1 MLHENFSDTGSG
13 PVGRVVTSE
22 EYPATAHEFYFWT
35 SESEAAQRL
44 DIGHIVAAEAEA
56 ATAVAVLDD
65 PRRYSD
71 LASFLDDFY
80 ARDGDAALDALS
92 DRVEILVFKAKVL
105 ATKHRDDK
113 KKSKRPVR
121 SGPVFFATTEA
132 IEFALGKEDFSGT
145 EIPMLLHENGN
156 EVRPGVPQRTP
167 LYVDEDY
174 LLGPEAG
181 HLNITGMSGLST
193 KTSQAL
199 FTISSVFQ
207 RAGDKKVAALMFNV
221 KGADLLFLDKPVNCP
236 PDEELQSRYRDANV
250 RGLSSEECEMYD
262 ALGLKVEPFT
272 NLSIFAPLKYGMD
285 RGERELNV
293 SDVPVQKLNT
303 RRNARG
309 ESHCVHPIVWQLGD
323 VLPYAGYVF
332 EPSDFDDKFRGFIEE
347 LRARRIDTQA
357 SFQSLMREID
367 DYFEEKEA
375 EGKSGGWNGHHQA
388 TINKVKNRFN
398 GLPSKCAGLL
408 AHGRVEYGDTP
419 RVDDAFTDREM
430 RVVDISQL
438 SGIPQDLIVTSI
450 ISKVWDMAEKGAL
463 NVDKLVIFVDELN
476 KYAPAGNKPS
486 SLKDTLVD
494 ISARGRHLSLTL
506 FGAQQFRSKVHDEVV
521 GNAATSLYG
530 RIGDEE
536 LTNASYRSFSQT
548 TREELLQLEKGRLLL
563 RHAHYA
569 VPVFGRFPRPPVLMG
584 KQGTDIFGGQNVD
597 VAQVVRSVMNNLV
610 RTGKVPA
617 LAKIRS
623 DISGVDEDR
632 IHESLDKITALC
644 REGSAPKNPYESF
657 RRSIGGRD
665 NRPDSFGGFG
675 GFTGFDGENGGGSS
689 GFLDNVHR
697 LRGD

>member
-1 MLHENFSDTGSG
+1 MLHPNFTDTASG

-35 SESEAAQRL
+35 GESEAAERL
-44 DIGHIVAAEAEA
+44 DIGHIVVAEAED

-71 LASFLDDFY
+71 LQSFLDDFY
-80 ARDGDAALDALS
+80 ARDGDAALEALS
-92 DRVEILVFKAKVL
+92 DRVEILVFKARVL
-105 ATKHRDDK
+105 ATKHRTER

-121 SGPVFFATTEA
+121 SGPVYFATTEA
-132 IEFALGKEDFSGT
+132 IEFALGREDFSGT
-145 EIPMLLHENGN
+145 PIPMLLHENGN
-156 EVRPGVPQRTP
+156 EVRPGVLQRTP

-207 RAGDKKVAALMFNV
+207 KAGEKKVAALMFNV
-221 KGADLLFLDKPVNCP
+221 KGADLLYLDKPVNCP
-236 PDEELQSRYRDANV
+236 PGDEALAERYRKANV
-250 RGLSSEECEMYD
+250 RGLSSEECEMYE
-262 ALGLKVEPFT
+262 ALGLEMEPFE
-272 NLSIFAPLKYGMD
+272 NLKIFAPLRYGMD
-285 RGERELNV
+285 RGGRELDV
-293 SDVPVQKLNT
+293 SDLSARELNT
-303 RRNARG
+303 RRTARG
-309 ESHCVHPIVWQLGD
+309 EDACVHPIVWELGD

-347 LRARRIDTQA
+347 LRARRVSTVA
-357 SFQSLMREID
+357 EFQSQMREIE

-375 EGKSGGWNGHHQA
+375 EGKSVSGWNGHHIA
-388 TINKVKNRFN
+388 TINKVKNRF
-398 GLPSKCAGLL
+398 GSLPSKCAGLL

-419 RVDDAFTDREM
+419 KVDDAFTDREM

-438 SGIPQDLIVTSI
+438 SGVPQDLIVTSV
-450 ISKVWDMAEKGAL
+450 ISRVWDMAEKGEL

-536 LTNASYRSFSQT
+536 LTNSSYRSFSQT

-584 KQGTDIFGGQNVD
+584 KQGTDIHGGQDVD
-597 VAQVVRSVMNNLV
+597 AAQVVRSVMNGLV
-610 RTGKVPA
+610 KNGKVPA
-617 LAKIRS
+617 LAKIRE
-623 DISGVDEDR
+623 DVAGVEEAR
-632 IHESLDKITALC
+632 IHESLDRITALH
-644 REGSAPKNPYESF
+644 RAGSAPKNPYESF
-657 RRSIGGRD
+657 KRSLKGRSS
-665 NRPDSFGGFG
+665 NGNGSFGDGFG
-675 GFTGFDGENGGGSS
+675 GADL
-689 GFLDNVHR
+689 GFLDNVR
-697 LRGD
+697 RMRES

>member
-1 MLHENFSDTGSG
+1 MSLLHPNFMDTDSE

-35 SESEAAQRL
+35 SETEAAQRL

-56 ATAVAVLDD
+56 ATAIAVLDD

-71 LASFLDDFY
+71 LQSFLDDFY
-80 ARDGDAALDALS
+80 ARDGDAALEALS

-105 ATKHRDDK
+105 ATKHRDEK

-121 SGPVFFATTEA
+121 SGPVYFATTQA

-156 EVRPGVPQRTP
+156 ETRPGVPQRTP

-207 RAGDKKVAALMFNV
+207 NAGEKKVAALMFNV

-236 PDEELQSRYRDANV
+236 PGDEELRERYEKANV
-250 RGLSSEECEMYD
+250 RGLSSEENDMYE
-262 ALGLKVEPFT
+262 ALGLKTEPFR

-285 RGERELNV
+285 RGDRELNV
-293 SDVPVQKLNT
+293 SDVAAGKLNT

-309 ESHCVHPIVWQLGD
+309 EDHCVHPIVWELGD

-332 EPSDFDDKFRGFIEE
+332 EQSDFDDKFRGFIEE

-357 SFQSLMREID
+357 AFQSLMREID

-375 EGKSGGWNGHHQA
+375 EGKSVGGWNGHHQA

-419 RVDDAFTDREM
+419 KVDDAFTDREM

-438 SGIPQDLIVTSI
+438 SGIPQDLIVTSV
-450 ISKVWDMAEKGAL
+450 ISKIWDMAEKSAL
-463 NVDKLVIFVDELN
+463 NVDKLIIFVDELN

-486 SLKDTLVD
+486 GLKDTLVD

-584 KQGTDIFGGQNVD
+584 KQGTDIHGSQNID
-597 VAQVVRSVMNNLV
+597 AAQVVRSVMNNLI
-610 RTGKVPA
+610 RNGKVPA
-617 LAKIRS
+617 LAAIRS
-623 DISGVDEDR
+623 DIQGVEEER

-644 REGSAPKNPYESF
+644 RDGSGPKNPYESF
-657 RRSIGGRD
+657 KRSISGQG
-665 NRPDSFGGFG
+665 NGFG
-675 GFTGFDGENGGGSS
+675 NKNGGPDLS
-689 GFLDNVHR
+689 FLDNVHR